1 MEAADLELIAEL
13 IVPADVEMLAVC
25 RTTLTGVG
33 AGLALSDVALDDLKL
48 VLSEVCGAA
57 IERTGGAGGTV
68 GIEFRTSQSEIEVSV
83 SDRGGDTDQ
92 GGSGLGFSLLRQ
104 LCSRL
109 DVVPRPHGPGRI
121 VRFAQTLPA

>member
-25 RTTLTGVG
+25 RTTLAGVG

-57 IERTGGAGGTV
+57 MERTGAAGGTV
-68 GIEFRTSQSEIEVSV
+68 GIEFRTSQGEIEISV
-83 SDRGGDTDQ
+83 SDRGDTHR
-92 GGSGLGFSLLRQ
+92 GGGGLAFSLLRQ